1 MIRPPT
7 SQTLLPSRPLSHP
20 APDVAGGCTRAMMS
34 TKLKPRPQFIS
45 GATIRVDVERKT
57 QRFEGRNYVRQQEL
71 SALDLA
77 GIRDFRISV
86 LISSAMEDFWHNQLA
101 CWLMTHRLAEL
112 RHRKSRLDTL
122 YRSLRLSL
130 KRHES
135 QTTDIRH
142 LLYLYGVYNHQQ
154 EVVIRALKRMQR
166 ILDGMGKAGT
176 GEGQSPVRVAE
187 DLRRACEELRAAER
201 VLEEPK
207 AAPAA

>member
-1 MIRPPT
+1 MKP
-7 SQTLLPSRPLSHP
+7 
-20 APDVAGGCTRAMMS
+20 
-34 TKLKPRPQFIS
+34 KPRPQFIS
-45 GATIRVDVERKT
+45 GAAIRVG
-57 QRFEGRNYVRQQEL
+57 FEGPNYLRQQEL

-166 ILDGMGKAGT
+166 ILAGMGKAGT
-176 GEGQSPVRVAE
+176 AGDGQSPVRVAE